1 MTSDMGGGD
10 VARGAARVRSF
21 GGTPG
26 ARGTCMNPRVS
37 NRGTGLRLAASML
50 LFVGATS
57 SAACAS
63 PFEDDADSA
72 GDSVSEATAAAV
84 VDLHVLD
91 I

>member
-1 MTSDMGGGD
+1 
-10 VARGAARVRSF
+10 
-21 GGTPG
+21 
-26 ARGTCMNPRVS
+26 
-37 NRGTGLRLAASML
+37 ML